1 MLAKDSLP
9 WDSLYVPKRCY
20 GRVKEAT
27 STKESNPLHPLTF
40 WTRDNV
46 RLFSICKGESGGREK
61 AIKIFVVIHSFLGF
75 LASYLHP
82 SLFFKIL
89 FYFFLQWSWTGFCGL
104 RRVVRTPDHLL
115 ILISQGN
122 AWKSGEHFAGAGD
135 TKKGLEKK
143 TFDVPR
149 GDNIKTIKW
158 VALCSFKLLD
168 AIHSGKFSFIH
179 NFGKI

>member
-27 STKESNPLHPLTF
+27 STRESNPLHLLTF

-82 SLFFKIL
+82 SLFFKIN
-89 FYFFLQWSWTGFCGL
+89 FIFFCGGAGQGSVISGEL
-104 RRVVRTPDHLL
+104 WEPRTTYWFWLHREMLERVGDILQGRRTLKRDWKRRLL
-115 ILISQGN
+115 MSQGGITLKQLN
-122 AWKSGEHFAGAGD
+122 E
-135 TKKGLEKK
+135 
-143 TFDVPR
+143 
-149 GDNIKTIKW
+149 
-158 VALCSFKLLD
+158 
-168 AIHSGKFSFIH
+168 
-179 NFGKI
+179 